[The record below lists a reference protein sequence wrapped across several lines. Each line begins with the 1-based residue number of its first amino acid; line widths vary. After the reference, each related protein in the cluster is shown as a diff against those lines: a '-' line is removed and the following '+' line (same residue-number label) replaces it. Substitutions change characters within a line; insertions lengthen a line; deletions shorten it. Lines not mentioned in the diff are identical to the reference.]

1 MRIRAP
7 WLAIQ
12 NNYEKKICQN
22 PVWQV
27 PGMEAIT
34 YDAKVCLIYLQ
45 VDYTA
50 GPRMTL
56 FSSTSFHYK
65 IGEKKKSQ
73 FPGRATVNVESVC
86 STHVCMGSFRYSF
99 PPTSHRCACQVNW
112 CLTSSLSLCG
122 CERVLQW
129 KDILPRVGFRPAPWA
144 AGIGTGHLDPD

>member
-7 WLAIQ
+7 WLVIQ

-65 IGEKKKSQ
+65 IGEKKKVNSQ
-73 FPGRATVNVESVC
+73 AGPLSVW
-86 STHVCMGSFRYSF
+86 SLYVPPMSAWVFFRYSF